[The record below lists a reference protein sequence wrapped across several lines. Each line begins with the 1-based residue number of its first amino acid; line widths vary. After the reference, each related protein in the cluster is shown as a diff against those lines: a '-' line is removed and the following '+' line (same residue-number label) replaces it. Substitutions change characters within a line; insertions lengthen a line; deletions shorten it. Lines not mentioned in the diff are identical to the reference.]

1 MACMQA
7 SALPAGT
14 PAGICRASH
23 SKPRKEKTFA
33 LQLESYC
40 QHASLN
46 QGCMH
51 PTLQVRTDL
60 LLGPHGLLE
69 AALRAYTSRHSRDAF
84 AFHATAFLPMPCCA
98 GSIFATHS
106 FPSITPMPWRV
117 RDHWGSAWSVKRPLD
132 QDADSETQESRS
144 TSLCSQPQSQ
154 SRRLN

>member
-1 MACMQA
+1 MCRGRPRSQPLRHCTHSHFA
-7 SALPAGT
+7 SARQHDMHASFRTPCRT

-33 LQLESYC
+33 LQLESCC

-46 QGCMH
+46 QVCMH

-84 AFHATAFLPMPCCA
+84 AFHATAFLPRPCCA
-98 GSIFATHS
+98 GSIFATDTVSPRSRPCHGA
-106 FPSITPMPWRV
+106 FVITGGR
-117 RDHWGSAWSVKRPLD
+117 HG
-132 QDADSETQESRS
+132 Q
-144 TSLCSQPQSQ
+144 
-154 SRRLN
+154 